1 MSEVELYNFRVKQ
14 VTKIVDGDTFD
25 CILDLGFDVL
35 LEGRVRM
42 LGIDTPESRTRDLEE
57 KAYGLL
63 AKEWLVDH
71 MKGEDIIVQT
81 VVDNEKGKFGR
92 ILGTVIVDGT
102 NINDQM
108 ISEGHAVKYHGQSK
122 DDIAQAHL
130 NNRTMLT
137 ERGIIPEPIEK

>member
-1 MSEVELYNFRVKQ
+1 MGDIELYNFRVKQ

-137 ERGIIPEPIEK
+137 ERGIIPEPIER